1 MRRGTITRDNITF
14 DVLPP
19 DDPDEK
25 FTDNSR
31 NTYGYSHNKATEL
44 YKRFLE
50 HPYEFYNEIGEFYNE
65 TEENVI
71 NAYGEYLE
79 DLRNFFSSQFERNF
93 KRNRQKT
100 KDNKER
106 KERIEKVRKEKER
119 KEKERNDLGES
130 SSNNVKRFNQDDDG
144 FEDFQDGSSSV
155 GEGMSNKYKSVK
167 IHKLSPAQQR
177 KLKKGNKVIIKG
189 GADHEI
195 MLSPEQEKKFNK
207 KSMMG
212 CGITIQLDPYQQD
225 MVMSGAGF
233 KDFVGKMKKAKIGK
247 KIIKFAKD
255 NKILKRVSNA
265 LVERAIKTIAGSGVE
280 TVKRKR
286 GRPRKGGALM
296 AAGGGG
302 ALKPA
307 GNY

>member
-1 MRRGTITRDNITF
+1 MSRRNAIKPIDPIPSAKNKPPNSSNEQGMLYHNPESDQIWFNEMNKNKDKMTHKKRMTKIFNNTIQDLDNQGRLRPTEQYKGRNKNL
-14 DVLPP
+14 VAMYQT
-19 DDPDEK
+19 K
-25 FTDNSR
+25 KSR
-31 NTYGYSHNKATEL
+31 NSLTDTEP
-44 YKRFLE
+44 F
-50 HPYEFYNEIGEFYNE
+50 I
-65 TEENVI
+65 
-71 NAYGEYLE
+71 E
-79 DLRNFFSSQFERNF
+79 DLQ
-93 KRNRQKT
+93 
-100 KDNKER
+100 
-106 KERIEKVRKEKER
+106 
-119 KEKERNDLGES
+119 
-130 SSNNVKRFNQDDDG
+130 
-144 FEDFQDGSSSV
+144 SSSV

-189 GADHEI
+189 GGDHEI

-225 MVMSGAGF
+225 MVMSGTGF

-255 NKILKRVSNA
+255 NKILKRVGNA